1 MRYTFLR
8 IVMINLWNRFP
19 RIIIFPLLE
28 VLEWCLA
35 LCSVYWF
42 YVYSVCV
49 YKIECLSSMDY
60 ISEAAFAPG
69 NSCLVILGVKLDDQA
84 MKWVCLVGKEFNLFF
99 SEKTLFNL
107 GDWSVS
113 ATHSLWQYL
122 LFLSSLEMKVR
133 HIELVQCALPLRVM
147 SCCPSCDLCYLCPFC
162 HLCHLCPS
170 YVISWW
176 KKNVFLLR
184 PGDDHCHVRLSHP
197 FHNLLCSIMHCVILN
212 IYVIL
217 SHPCLM
223 EPIQKFSSIWNN
235 RVWL

>member
-1 MRYTFLR
+1 MSGKKLRIYNPEMRYTFLR

-170 YVISWW
+170 YVILWW
-176 KKNVFLLR
+176 KKMFSYYLLEMTTVMWGFL
-184 PGDDHCHVRLSHP
+184 
-197 FHNLLCSIMHCVILN
+197 
-212 IYVIL
+212 IL
-217 SHPCLM
+217 STTYCVVSCTVLFLTFM
-223 EPIQKFSSIWNN
+223 SSY
-235 RVWL
+235 RTHA